1 MTTPSDMSMTDDD
14 LLSISRYVMPALPL
28 QPAKL
33 GFLFGTRHGVDEFCL
48 ETHTLWQRGMFEQLL
63 ISGGATAGQPQ
74 PEAEVIASRLVE
86 LGMPSSI
93 LILETQATNTG
104 ENVILGRRKV
114 AESMDLAA
122 IDSVLVIGKVCAMR
136 RYLMTLAR
144 HWPGI
149 EVSACAINYFGL
161 PAERWH
167 EHDEFRARVLNEF
180 HKIPHYLEQDFLR
193 ELDGHGPYPVIA
205 AHPPV
210 GGRP

>member
-1 MTTPSDMSMTDDD
+1 MTMTDDD

-28 QPAKL
+28 HPAKL
-33 GFLFGTRHGVDEFCL
+33 GFLFGTRHGIDEFCR
-48 ETHTLWQRGMFEQLL
+48 ETYSLWQRGMFDMLL
-63 ISGGATAGQPQ
+63 ISGGATAGQAR
-74 PEAEVIASRLVE
+74 PEADVIAERLIA
-86 LGMPSSI
+86 LGLPPSI

-114 AESMDLAA
+114 LETMDPAQ

-149 EVSACAINYFGL
+149 DVSACAINYFGL

-167 EHDEFRARVLNEF
+167 EHDEFRARVLNEY
-180 HKIPHYLEQDFLR
+180 HKIPHYLQQDFLR
-193 ELDGHGPYPVIA
+193 ELDGHAPYPMIA
-205 AHPPV
+205 TAP
-210 GGRP
+210 